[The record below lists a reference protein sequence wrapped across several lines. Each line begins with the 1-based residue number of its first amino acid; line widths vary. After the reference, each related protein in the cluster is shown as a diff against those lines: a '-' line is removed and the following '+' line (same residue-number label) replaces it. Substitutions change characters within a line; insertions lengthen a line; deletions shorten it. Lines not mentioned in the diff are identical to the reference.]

1 MATSVQS
8 TTVTGTS
15 WSDLSPLGQ
24 AGIITQGFGA
34 LSGAIGSFY
43 SAKSEQNKARSLA
56 LNLEHKADMLLFNKR
71 MKESQAEFI
80 GRQANKAFQ
89 IQSIKAGNR
98 RSRAR
103 ASFGARGIQMGV
115 GSTKDAFVS
124 SEILA
129 TLDKLTMNS
138 NKVRA
143 MSNKRLEA
151 VDIGIR
157 ADMTSLSASNMFQ
170 TASSIDP
177 FFSMSSSLLTGASSI
192 IGSLP
197 PSMFL
202 KK

>member
-1 MATSVQS
+1 MAQTD
-8 TTVTGTS
+8 
-15 WSDLSPLGQ
+15 WKDLGGLGKF
-24 AGIITQGFGA
+24 GIIMQGFGA
-34 LSGAIGSFY
+34 VGGAVGSY
-43 SAKSEQNKARSLA
+43 YAAKSEQNKTRSLA
-56 LNLEHKADMLLFNKR
+56 LNLKHKEDMLLFNKR
-71 MKESQAEFI
+71 LKESQAEFI

-89 IQSIKAGNR
+89 IQSIKSGNR
-98 RSRAR
+98 RSTAR
-103 ASFGARGIQMGV
+103 ASFGARGVQMGV
-115 GSTKDAFVS
+115 GSTKDLFVS

-129 TLDKLTMNS
+129 TLDKHTMNS

-157 ADMTSLSASNMFQ
+157 AGMTGLSASNMFQ

-177 FFSMSSSLLTGASSI
+177 FMNMSSSLLTGTNSV

-202 KK
+202 KKTATVT

>member
-1 MATSVQS
+1 MAN
-8 TTVTGTS
+8 GTS
-15 WSDLSPLGQ
+15 WNDLGPLGQ
-24 AGIITQGFGA
+24 FGIISQGFGA
-34 LSGAIGSFY
+34 IGGAVGSY
-43 SAKSEQNKARSLA
+43 YAAKSEQNRTRSLA
-56 LNLEHKADMLLFNKR
+56 LNLEHKKDMLLFNKR

-89 IQSIKAGNR
+89 IQSIRAGNR

-103 ASFGARGIQMGV
+103 ASFGARGVQMGV

-157 ADMTSLSASNMFQ
+157 ADMTSLSASNMFA

-177 FFSMSSSLLTGASSI
+177 FMNMSSSLLTGVNSI

-202 KK
+202 KR

>member
-1 MATSVQS
+1 MCIR
-8 TTVTGTS
+8 
-15 WSDLSPLGQ
+15 DR
-24 AGIITQGFGA
+24 
-34 LSGAIGSFY
+34 
-43 SAKSEQNKARSLA
+43 NKT
-56 LNLEHKADMLLFNKR
+56 
-71 MKESQAEFI
+71 
-80 GRQANKAFQ
+80 FQ
-89 IQSIKAGNR
+89 IQSIKSGNR

-103 ASFGARGIQMGV
+103 ASFGARGVQMGV
-115 GSTKDAFVS
+115 GSTKDLFVS

-129 TLDKLTMNS
+129 TLDKHTMNS

-143 MSNKRLEA
+143 MTNKRLEA

-157 ADMTSLSASNMFQ
+157 AGMTGLSASNMFQ

-177 FFSMSSSLLTGASSI
+177 FMNMSSSLLTGVNSV